1 MIKLFIIFV
10 KYVAPILNIEKIQVI
25 RKSFEDDYWGKT
37 SIEFDLTHYK
47 FADCHHITLF
57 YSIKKA
63 LIIIN
68 FSINP
73 LK

>member
-1 MIKLFIIFV
+1 MLHQSLILKKYKLLENPLRMIIGV
-10 KYVAPILNIEKIQVI
+10 
-25 RKSFEDDYWGKT
+25 KT